1 MSAFELTPMAE
12 ADLFQ
17 IWAYIAEDSPS
28 AADRVEEAIYAAC
41 RFIAAA
47 PHRGHTRRDLTGLD
61 VRFWTLRRYP
71 KLLHRVPAGYG
82 TPSSSG
88 GTSRQ
93 TRLSASAAGPL
104 RARELNRLMPASYLS
119 NYGN

>member
-1 MSAFELTPMAE
+1 LAAGTYAGTLTLLMMSAFELTPLAE

-41 RFIAAA
+41 RFVAAA

-61 VRFWTLRRYP
+61 VRFWPLRRYP
-71 KLLHRVPAGYG
+71 NYSIVYRPDTAPLQVVAVLHGKRDLVRV
-82 TPSSSG
+82 
-88 GTSRQ
+88 
-93 TRLSASAAGPL
+93 L
-104 RARELNRLMPASYLS
+104 RGR
-119 NYGN
+119 